1 MDKISGRDQPAYLSA
16 KALRLGCLCEP
27 VSDWGWAQQPVPGSG
42 RAVLAAVLEG
52 HLESRGWARQQTHQA
67 RGNGVWGP
75 RRSRCGLTGAN
86 EGARVQSPALA
97 SWAPWYWGTSS
108 FLVCAKAGGSC
119 PGAAAQQ
126 CALGSL
132 GHGGPSRMRCSVP
145 SGTRLPPPM
154 EPELLRGC
162 WKSVEL
168 FSWGL
173 SPPSKVGKRTVLVMG
188 TQVHMWFQSISLES
202 V

>member
-1 MDKISGRDQPAYLSA
+1 MGPTACA
-16 KALRLGCLCEP
+16 RLL
-27 VSDWGWAQQPVPGSG
+27 G
-42 RAVLAAVLEG
+42 RAVLVAVLEG
-52 HLESRGWARQQTHQA
+52 HLESRGWARQQTHQVW
-67 RGNGVWGP
+67 GDGVWGP

-86 EGARVQSPALA
+86 GGARAQSPALA
-97 SWAPWYWGTSS
+97 SRAPWYWGASS
-108 FLVCAKAGGSC
+108 FLVCTKAGGSC
-119 PGAAAQQ
+119 PGSAAQQ

-132 GHGGPSRMRCSVP
+132 RHGSPSHMLCSVS
-145 SGTRLPPPM
+145 SGTGTPPSM

-173 SPPSKVGKRTVLVMG
+173 SPPPKVGKRTVLVMG
-188 TQVHMWFQSISLES
+188 TQVHMWLQSISLES